1 MCLPAFCKRK
11 KWTRGKQEGLLYLAY
26 TAVIADL
33 QFHIKLYKDEYST
46 ASKIIS
52 LVKYISCLIYYLTE
66 VGRKKKKKRGSTELH
81 PVNHFEVTCTSK
93 HNCLISKRISESHL
107 KIPLHYP
114 SKSLIQWM
122 GPFGQVQHNFMS
134 IVK

>member
-1 MCLPAFCKRK
+1 MLNSLSLSKRSRQKHFLFKTLVGCYVFALVCLPAFCKRK

-52 LVKYISCLIYYLTE
+52 LVKCISCLIYYLTE
-66 VGRKKKKKRGSTELH
+66 VGRKKKKRGSTAIASCE
-81 PVNHFEVTCTSK
+81 
-93 HNCLISKRISESHL
+93 
-107 KIPLHYP
+107 
-114 SKSLIQWM
+114 
-122 GPFGQVQHNFMS
+122 PF
-134 IVK
+134 

>member
-1 MCLPAFCKRK
+1 MLNSLSLSKRSRQKHFLFKTLVGCYVLNLCSHVSTCFLQKK

-52 LVKYISCLIYYLTE
+52 LVKCISCLIYYLTE
-66 VGRKKKKKRGSTELH
+66 VGRKKKKRGSTAIASCE
-81 PVNHFEVTCTSK
+81 
-93 HNCLISKRISESHL
+93 
-107 KIPLHYP
+107 
-114 SKSLIQWM
+114 
-122 GPFGQVQHNFMS
+122 PF
-134 IVK
+134 